1 MVSQFSDK
9 RKEFLKIFNT
19 EWDITYQFYKNIKG
33 MFNYFDEKSLIIE
46 VERGKYYS
54 FLKYLLTLK
63 ISNEEDFNSLLNYII
78 ILKILHI
85 MKYNYE
91 NISEN
96 DLNTLEFL
104 CKKFKYC
111 PNILDISYFYSI
123 LRDINDE
130 NYEKLVED
138 NIIDR
143 KVKEAIMPFLK
154 ELGKAEYDDITKF
167 NWPNENFLKIEFD

>member
-33 MFNYFDEKSLIIE
+33 MFNYFDENNEKSLIIE
-46 VERGKYYS
+46 VEKGKYYS

-63 ISNEEDFNSLLNYII
+63 LTNEEDFNSLLNYII

-85 MKYNYE
+85 MKYNYK

-96 DLNTLEFL
+96 DLNTLKFL

-111 PNILDISYFYSI
+111 PNIPDISYFYSI

-130 NYEKLVED
+130 NYEKLAED

-143 KVKEAIMPFLK
+143 KVKDAIMPFLK
-154 ELGKAEYDDITKF
+154 ELEKAEYDDITKIK
-167 NWPNENFLKIEFD
+167 WLNED

>member
-9 RKEFLKIFNT
+9 RKEFLNIFNT

-33 MFNYFDEKSLIIE
+33 MFNYFDENNEKSLKIE
-46 VERGKYYS
+46 VEKGKYYS

-63 ISNEEDFNSLLNYII
+63 ITNEEDFNSLLNYII

-85 MKYNYE
+85 MKYNYK

-96 DLNTLEFL
+96 DLNTLKFL

-111 PNILDISYFYSI
+111 PNIADISYFYGI

-143 KVKEAIMPFLK
+143 KVKDAIMPFLK
-154 ELGKAEYDDITKF
+154 ELEKAEYDDITKID
-167 NWPNENFLKIEFD
+167 WPEN